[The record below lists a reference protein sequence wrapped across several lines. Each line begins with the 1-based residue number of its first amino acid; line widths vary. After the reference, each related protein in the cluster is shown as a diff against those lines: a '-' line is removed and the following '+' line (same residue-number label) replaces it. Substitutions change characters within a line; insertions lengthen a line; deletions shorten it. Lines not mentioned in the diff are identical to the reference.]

1 MLSRRQVWPEEWRHT
16 GLMGESEYIAYLTPD
31 EAREFAAEVEQLYRR
46 FEDRLDHPER
56 RPDGAMPIEMLL
68 LNYPLLH
75 LAGWPAPAGGEGAP
89 APAEDP
95 TE

>member
-1 MLSRRQVWPEEWRHT
+1 VTH
-16 GLMGESEYIAYLTPD
+16 
-31 EAREFAAEVEQLYRR
+31 LYRR

-75 LAGWPAPAGGEGAP
+75 LSGRPSPAGDEGAP
-89 APAEDP
+89 PPAEDP